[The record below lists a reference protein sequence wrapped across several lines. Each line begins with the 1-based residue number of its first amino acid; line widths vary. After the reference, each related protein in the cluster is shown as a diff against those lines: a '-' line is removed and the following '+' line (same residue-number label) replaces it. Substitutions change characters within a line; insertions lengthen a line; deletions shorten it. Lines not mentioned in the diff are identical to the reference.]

1 MNGKK
6 RDIQWPSL
14 FLFLLGVISIITFG
28 VEQKMSLLLQALGFF
43 CLAYASISFVP
54 GDLFTQKLSFST
66 LMKVNA
72 EASQLDVLLQVFG
85 FLLLLT
91 SLVFGLVLGM

>member
-14 FLFLLGVISIITFG
+14 FLFLLGIISIITFG

-43 CLAYASISFVP
+43 CLAYASISVVP

-72 EASQLDVLLQVFG
+72 EASQLVVLLQVFG

-91 SLVFGLVLGM
+91 SLVFGLVLGI

>member
-14 FLFLLGVISIITFG
+14 FLFLLGIISIITFG

-43 CLAYASISFVP
+43 CLGYASISFVP

-91 SLVFGLVLGM
+91 SLVFGLVLGI

>member
-14 FLFLLGVISIITFG
+14 FLFLLGIISIITFG

-43 CLAYASISFVP
+43 CLGYASISFVA

-91 SLVFGLVLGM
+91 SLVFGLVLGI